1 MLSACTDNS
10 AQLSLYNLLSQW
22 ISAILNFRHSS
33 SCICKFIKINKMS
46 CLDVRVSLNAEYCE
60 VIDLICRRL
69 NISSAIALSGACR
82 QIFIMNFVKET
93 ETLFLVYCKENIK
106 KQLHIGLFMNTGP
119 YSHDIM
125 MQQVADDL
133 SSRGFKV
140 TMLQIRVFNFNFTL
154 PKSNYN
160 WSIVQYDYS
169 RPETNTIMN
178 AAMNQIWHGPV
189 PMGGGTFNYKGIF
202 TFHQLYESHAKACQ
216 SALKD
221 ADYMRKVQEMKLDI
235 IAIDYVLNE
244 CAIGISSILKIP
256 RVYLS
261 NYPMVEVYTDNFGVP
276 SNPSYVPA
284 LVSHTGSKMSFFERV
299 LNTATHVALIFARVG
314 LFWRSG
320 KMFRDVG
327 YSAELRQEERDT
339 IFYGTPLE
347 FLLDGPRPIANT
359 VKYFGCMKCS
369 GIKPRHVSDLYG
381 TTPNKDVIVASFG
394 TCSSASQLPE
404 RVIKSFSSAFSQ
416 FKQYQVV
423 LQIPGIEKYNNSL
436 PSNVIAAKWI
446 PLMQLLGD
454 PSVKLLI
461 SHGGVST
468 TLEAIN
474 NAVPV
479 LGIPLQ
485 GDQMYNVGRLVEK
498 GVADVLFVN
507 SLSGEKLSHK
517 LRKMLQISQNDS
529 FLNPDQYYAVK
540 KYREKTLK
548 MKLMLSSYQTFERK
562 AKKRA
567 GISAPAFWI
576 EWAARHFTSKDMR
589 RKFLVMKFTD
599 RMCGNIFCSFD
610 SCNLHLSNLVTCTFP
625 LNAHDFGL
633 TKFPAIR

>member
-1 MLSACTDNS
+1 MT
-10 AQLSLYNLLSQW
+10 
-22 ISAILNFRHSS
+22 
-33 SCICKFIKINKMS
+33 
-46 CLDVRVSLNAEYCE
+46 CE
-60 VIDLICRRL
+60 VSELKLEESDSIPMH
-69 NISSAIALSGACR
+69 
-82 QIFIMNFVKET
+82 QIHYEFCERNGNPFLCITMNTIVEKIVCLLT
-93 ETLFLVYCKENIK
+93 IVFLVYCKDNIK

-189 PMGGGTFNYKGIF
+189 PMGGGTFNYK
-202 TFHQLYESHAKACQ
+202 
-216 SALKD
+216 
-221 ADYMRKVQEMKLDI
+221 
-235 IAIDYVLNE
+235 
-244 CAIGISSILKIP
+244 
-256 RVYLS
+256 
-261 NYPMVEVYTDNFGVP
+261 
-276 SNPSYVPA
+276 A

-299 LNTATHVALIFARVG
+299 LNTATHVALIFARMG
-314 LFWRSG
+314 LFWRSS

-369 GIKPRHVSDLYG
+369 GIKPRHVSDVYG

-423 LQIPGIEKYNNSL
+423 LQIP
-436 PSNVIAAKWI
+436 
-446 PLMQLLGD
+446 
-454 PSVKLLI
+454 
-461 SHGGVST
+461 
-468 TLEAIN
+468 EAIN

-599 RMCGNIFCSFD
+599 R
-610 SCNLHLSNLVTCTFP
+610 
-625 LNAHDFGL
+625 NA
-633 TKFPAIR
+633 